1 MDFSGFM
8 KNNPQLMGQAMGAL
22 GGGGGQQQQPPP
34 GDAGPGV
41 EPVRKPKDT
50 GEHGYEGLMN
60 VVKTVASF
68 WTGGAAGFAKN
79 AASTAA
85 SGTGGGGG
93 GGGGGAGALLGA
105 MGGGGGGGGNYS
117 QAAQQAGGAD
127 WLQKFSGGYGG

>member
-22 GGGGGQQQQPPP
+22 GGGGQQQGAPPP
-34 GDAGPGV
+34 ADAGPGV
-41 EPVRKPKDT
+41 EPVRQPKDT
-50 GEHGYEGLMN
+50 GEHGYGGLMN

-68 WTGGAAGFAKN
+68 WAGGAGGFAKN

-93 GGGGGAGALLGA
+93 GS
-105 MGGGGGGGGNYS
+105 GNYS
-117 QAAQQAGGAD
+117 QTAQQAGGSD